1 MCKQLKEKLLQALM
15 DNMGSVIDTLDEHAK
30 SIKELEQRISQLSAN
45 GSGAERNKNI
55 EFSMGSAALE
65 TATVMMLL
73 TAYITS
79 F

>member
-30 SIKELEQRISQLSAN
+30 SIKELEQRISQLSAK